1 MDKLDVYTKKVD
13 DWMAK
18 YPTITGYG
26 ESSHV
31 KMTNIKHTIKSLKR
45 MMGLRERCRYSKLN
59 YFITWKLRRKLFI

>member
-26 ESSHV
+26 ESS
-31 KMTNIKHTIKSLKR
+31 KR
-45 MMGLRERCRYSKLN
+45 FNDE
-59 YFITWKLRRKLFI
+59 